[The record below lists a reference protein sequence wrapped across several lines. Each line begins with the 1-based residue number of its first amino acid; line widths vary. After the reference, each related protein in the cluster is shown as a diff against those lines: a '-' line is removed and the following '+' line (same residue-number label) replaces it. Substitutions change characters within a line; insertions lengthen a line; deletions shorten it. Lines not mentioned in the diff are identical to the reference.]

1 MLRRN
6 KGQSWGASSK
16 LIMNTYKALIRPI
29 IDYVPFA
36 TVIMSE
42 TKNSNLSAFSEQLSE
57 SLSFGHHEPVPQ
69 PFTSR

>member
-1 MLRRN
+1 MLRRI
-6 KGQSWGASSK
+6 KGQGWGASSK

-42 TKNSNLSAFSEQLSE
+42 TQKLKLERF
-57 SLSFGHHEPVPQ
+57 
-69 PFTSR
+69 